1 MEILEVI
8 LTNEGFQDV
17 GVHIFNYLTDPEL
30 CQARL
35 VCKTWCQF
43 FDTQKFYLQRI
54 LLSQR
59 TKPDSWLKSR
69 RNWLQLIQKVQTT
82 SDFESVQ
89 KLALLLRDFKV
100 LHKILKIPNHG
111 STPFHMAASLENL
124 DALAFFVNH
133 LGNQIPR

>member
-1 MEILEVI
+1 MEDI

-17 GVHIFNYLTDPEL
+17 GVHIFDFLSDPDL
-30 CQARL
+30 SQARL

-43 FDTQKFYLQRI
+43 LDTQKFYLKRI
-54 LLSQR
+54 LQSQR
-59 TKPDSWLKSR
+59 NKPDSWLKPR
-69 RNWLQLIQKVQTT
+69 KDWLELIYKVQTT

-100 LHKILKIPNHG
+100 LHKILRIPNHG

-133 LGNQIPR
+133 LKNKNPG